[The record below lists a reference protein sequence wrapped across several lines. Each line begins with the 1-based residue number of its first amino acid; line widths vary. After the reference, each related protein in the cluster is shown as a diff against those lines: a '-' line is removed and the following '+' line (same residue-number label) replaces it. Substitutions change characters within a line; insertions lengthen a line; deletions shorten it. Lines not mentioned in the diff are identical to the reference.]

1 MNLLF
6 LFILHLF
13 NIINSFALYTHT
25 LHKPHKIVLA
35 VVNSANENASIMDST
50 PTLKSSMNEIGS
62 VVQELISLCSYNS
75 LNIFNSEEN
84 VKIESLINF
93 LESKFSPIMTTPFLN
108 LVVSGEWNL
117 LYSNTATKKEYK
129 NLELNITQVLTPL
142 TSDSFNGSLVN
153 KIVWRLKN
161 SVDFIIGT
169 GDFIVRSNYTVTPKG
184 SLEVRLY
191 EHILKPVIVPDDI
204 EALVISIQ
212 RSVPI
217 ELFDPDETIF
227 YNTYVDPKLR
237 ITRVVGSKWSKVN
250 IFVKR

>member
-35 VVNSANENASIMDST
+35 VVNKIASIMDST
-50 PTLKSSMNEIGS
+50 PTLTSSMNDIGS
-62 VVQELISLCSYNS
+62 VVQELIALCSYNS

-84 VKIESLINF
+84 IKIESLINF

-204 EALVISIQ
+204 EALVVSIQ

>member
-13 NIINSFALYTHT
+13 NIINSFALYTHI
-25 LHKPHKIVLA
+25 LHKPHKIVLT
-35 VVNSANENASIMDST
+35 VVNSANENASIMDS
-50 PTLKSSMNEIGS
+50 PTLNSSMNDIGS

-75 LNIFNSEEN
+75 LNTFNSEEN

-108 LVVSGEWNL
+108 LALSGEWNL
-117 LYSNTATKKEYK
+117 LYSNTATKTEYK

-153 KIVWRLKN
+153 NIVWRLKN

-169 GDFIVRSNYTVTPKG
+169 GDFIVKSNYTVTPKG

-204 EALVISIQ
+204 EALVVSIQ

-237 ITRVVGSKWSKVN
+237 ITRVVGGKWSKVN
-250 IFVKR
+250 IFVKS

>member
-1 MNLLF
+1 
-6 LFILHLF
+6 
-13 NIINSFALYTHT
+13 
-25 LHKPHKIVLA
+25 
-35 VVNSANENASIMDST
+35 MDST